1 MSDNIPYAEISSI
14 QLYVLGSEDN
24 KRDSNVS
31 VIHQDLFR
39 NGLPYPGGPYD
50 GHGGTTSHKWDCE
63 SCLYDKKSC
72 PGHPGSYELHIPVP
86 SPMFMKDII
95 KWLKVTCFNCGKP
108 VVRTVDLRVPKD
120 KILGEYVKIT
130 RTANKNIKCCHC
142 EAIHPHIVKEQTDP
156 VSIYMEV
163 YETRSISSQSTGSKY
178 KLAGRAPLYPHQIL
192 TIFNKIENDT
202 VIKMGKPILCH
213 PKKLLINVLR
223 VPPNTIRPDVE
234 KINAGRS
241 NSNDLTI
248 LLQTIMKINDQIP
261 NTIPDQI
268 DSDLHVQIHNLC
280 LAVFDLIKGSNTTAK
295 RGIVSASKK
304 PLTSIAKRWPRKYGR
319 IRRNLMGRRANHMG
333 RSFITGDPFRKIT
346 EVGVPISIAKNIQHP
361 IVVREYNYQKMMVY
375 FMNGNKRYPGCTRV
389 KKKSTGATHW
399 LGRIKDDFKLEIGD
413 TIFRDTID
421 GDIVGFNRQ
430 PSLEPSSIS
439 SMECVI
445 MESGGDTIRLNVL
458 ACSLFNA
465 DFDGDAMNLV
475 FSRSSRTRNEI
486 RNLSSPAQFFISYKD
501 GKPKIGEAQDSVV
514 GLAELTSSKT
524 KINKYHAMQMFN
536 QVNIYHDFS
545 QYPPDYIFTGREIV
559 SIYLKESG
567 NHINLT
573 ATPSYYNPDH
583 APYRKYDPRDI
594 KVEIDRGVLKS
605 GILDKATIGEG
616 SNGSIFHVIHNQY
629 SPHAALDASFYMQQI
644 AISYLFNKGFTMTL
658 RDLLLKDDAL
668 EEIHKIESSL
678 IAESHQITENLNQGK
693 IIAPIG
699 KTLGEYYEEQQI
711 NSLKPGDAFWEHVL
725 GSIDAENNNM
735 FKAIM
740 YGARGKTFNFIN
752 TVCAIGQIEI
762 NGERMKE
769 NFGGRSLPYFTKY
782 DPDPRARGYINN
794 SYILGINPTEF
805 WFHAGDSR
813 YQLINKAL
821 STSITGTQNRMAIKN
836 LEATLVDNQR
846 KAVSGS
852 QIIQLLYGAN
862 GSDPRFIEKVKFHTM
877 RRELTW
883 DMFDKEFRAKP
894 ELFDSKIS
902 DPKSLDEEYEQ
913 LVEDRKFFTNLFL
926 RMEMVNSRPYT
937 DTVPMPVNPHRI
949 IEDTLYN
956 LELKTQDNTKEK
968 SSLDPIT
975 ALEKVKELCNDVQY
989 CLINEIQRKRGTP
1002 IPLYLRE
1009 SCKLL
1014 KILIRSYLNLSTL
1027 VRRRV
1032 NNEALDIIIEQIK
1045 MFYSKSLIDYGKA
1058 IGIIASQSISEPM
1071 TQMVLDSHHYSGAGS
1086 TKKKGMFRIKEILS
1100 ARPTK
1105 KMKAPSM
1112 TLQVMSEY
1120 RKNKIKVQ
1128 EIANHIEM
1136 LPLKQ
1141 FVDGWQIFFEKYG
1154 EPIHPLYVEEKEF
1167 IREFEKYHL
1176 HIKPPS
1182 DLTNWCIRLVLDKSK
1197 LIEKQMKIDTIY
1209 HKIRQS
1215 YPAMHIVYSTDNAE
1229 TIIMR
1234 IYLRNSFVKKGSL
1247 TVLQATSIVE
1257 DLMELVVRGIEGINA
1272 AYVKDGSINKVQED
1286 GSIIGEKVYYIFT
1299 DGTNLKKILENPFID
1314 PDTAQS
1320 DSIVE
1325 TYEVWGI
1332 TATREKIINELRH
1345 QVDGSAYGH
1354 YAIYA
1359 DTMTHS
1365 GYVTSIDRYGSAKR
1379 DSSILL
1385 RISDASPI
1393 SVIEESAINAFSDDL
1408 SGISPPIMIG
1418 KNPIAGDLYNTF
1430 KTDEEMIA
1438 ERIRNLDDIIGEL

>member
-1 MSDNIPYAEISSI
+1 
-14 QLYVLGSEDN
+14 
-24 KRDSNVS
+24 
-31 VIHQDLFR
+31 
-39 NGLPYPGGPYD
+39 
-50 GHGGTTSHKWDCE
+50 
-63 SCLYDKKSC
+63 
-72 PGHPGSYELHIPVP
+72 
-86 SPMFMKDII
+86 
-95 KWLKVTCFNCGKP
+95 
-108 VVRTVDLRVPKD
+108 
-120 KILGEYVKIT
+120 
-130 RTANKNIKCCHC
+130 
-142 EAIHPHIVKEQTDP
+142 
-156 VSIYMEV
+156 
-163 YETRSISSQSTGSKY
+163 
-178 KLAGRAPLYPHQIL
+178 
-192 TIFNKIENDT
+192 
-202 VIKMGKPILCH
+202 
-213 PKKLLINVLR
+213 
-223 VPPNTIRPDVE
+223 
-234 KINAGRS
+234 
-241 NSNDLTI
+241 
-248 LLQTIMKINDQIP
+248 
-261 NTIPDQI
+261 
-268 DSDLHVQIHNLC
+268 
-280 LAVFDLIKGSNTTAK
+280 
-295 RGIVSASKK
+295 
-304 PLTSIAKRWPRKYGR
+304 
-319 IRRNLMGRRANHMG
+319 
-333 RSFITGDPFRKIT
+333 
-346 EVGVPISIAKNIQHP
+346 
-361 IVVREYNYQKMMVY
+361 
-375 FMNGNKRYPGCTRV
+375 
-389 KKKSTGATHW
+389 
-399 LGRIKDDFKLEIGD
+399 
-413 TIFRDTID
+413 
-421 GDIVGFNRQ
+421 
-430 PSLEPSSIS
+430 
-439 SMECVI
+439 

-465 DFDGDAMNLV
+465 DFDGDAMNLI

-486 RNLSSPAQFFISYKD
+486 QNLSSPSQFFISYKD

-524 KINKYHAMQMFN
+524 SMNKFHAMQMFN
-536 QVNIYHDFS
+536 QVNVFHNFS
-545 QYPPDYIFTGREIV
+545 QYSANHSFTGRDIV
-559 SIYLKESG
+559 SIYLRESG

-583 APYRKYDPRDI
+583 APYRKYEASDI
-594 KVEIDRGVLKS
+594 KVEIDRGMLKS

-616 SNGSIFHVIHNQY
+616 ANGSIFHIIHNQY
-629 SPHAALDASFYMQQI
+629 SPNAALDASFYMQQI

-668 EEIHKIESSL
+668 DEIHKIESSL
-678 IAESHQITENLNQGK
+678 IAESYQVTENLNQGK

-699 KTLGEYYEEQQI
+699 KTLEEYYEEQQV
-711 NSLKPGDAFWEHVL
+711 NALNPGDSFWEHVL
-725 GSIDAENNNM
+725 SSIDAENNNM

-782 DPDPRARGYINN
+782 DPDPRARGYIAN

-852 QIIQLLYGAN
+852 QIIQLLYGEN
-862 GSDPRFIEKVKFHTM
+862 GSDPRFIEKVKFPTM

-883 DMFDKEFRAKP
+883 EAFEKEFKAGA
-894 ELFDSKIS
+894 ELFETRVKDTKIF
-902 DPKSLDEEYEQ
+902 DVEYDH
-913 LVEDRKFFTNLFL
+913 LVKDRKFFTQLFL
-926 RMEMVNSRPYT
+926 RMEMVNSRPFT

-956 LELKTQDNTKEK
+956 LELKTLPTEGRKEK
-968 SSLDPIT
+968 SSLDPNV
-975 ALEKVKELCNDVQY
+975 ALEKVRGLCRDVQY
-989 CLINEIQRKRGTP
+989 CLLNEIQMHKGTP
-1002 IPLYLRE
+1002 IPMYLRKV
-1009 SCKLL
+1009 CKLL
-1014 KILIRSYLNLSTL
+1014 KILIRSHLNLCNL

-1032 NNEALDIIIEQIK
+1032 NNEALEIIIEQIK
-1045 MFYSKSLIDYGKA
+1045 MFYSKSLVDYGKA

-1112 TLQVMSEY
+1112 TLQVMPEY

-1154 EPIHPLYVEEKEF
+1154 EPVHPLYVQEKEF
-1167 IREFEKYHL
+1167 IKEFEKYHV

-1182 DLTNWCIRLVLDKSK
+1182 DLTNWCMRLVLDKSK

-1209 HKIRQS
+1209 HKMRQN
-1215 YPAMHIVYSTDNAE
+1215 YPSTHIIYSTDNAD
-1229 TIIMR
+1229 IIVMR
-1234 IYLRNSFVKKGSL
+1234 IYLRNSFVKKGALS
-1247 TVLQATSIVE
+1247 VLQVTSILE
-1257 DLMELVVRGIEGINA
+1257 ELLEMVVRGVEGVNA
-1272 AYVKDGSINKVQED
+1272 AYVKEGKINKLQED
-1286 GSIIGEKVYYIFT
+1286 GSIVGESLYYIFT

-1345 QVDGSAYGH
+1345 QVDGSAYCH
-1354 YAIYA
+1354 YAVYA

-1418 KNPIAGDLYNTF
+1418 KNPTVGDLYNTF
-1430 KTDEEMIA
+1430 KLDEEMVA
-1438 ERIRNLDDIIGEL
+1438 ERIKNLEDIISEL